1 MPRSN
6 YTNCKKMEE
15 NVCLGVCLDQRFF
28 VPTLWKALQNICG
41 ACTDLAGTDGNT
53 VGWRQAVTNN
63 YTF

>member
-1 MPRSN
+1 
-6 YTNCKKMEE
+6 MEE
-15 NVCLGVCLDQRFF
+15 NVCLDVCLDQRFF